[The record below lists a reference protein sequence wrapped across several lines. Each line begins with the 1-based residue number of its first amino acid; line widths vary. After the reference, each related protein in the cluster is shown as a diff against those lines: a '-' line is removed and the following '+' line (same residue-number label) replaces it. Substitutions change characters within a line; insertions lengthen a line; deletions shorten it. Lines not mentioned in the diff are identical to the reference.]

1 MRPTILAPKVLAVT
15 AAAALALFAPA
26 ASSAQSSLDASEAQA
41 FLGNWV
47 VSMDTDFG
55 PFAMDLAITDQSGKV
70 AVQVAAA
77 ELGTQEVT
85 NVAKAGEML
94 VLAWD
99 ADAQGQIVDILLS
112 LTPAGENLTAS
123 FEAAGGQFFAEG
135 TATRAAN

>member
-1 MRPTILAPKVLAVT
+1 MRPTVIAPRVFAVAT
-15 AAAALALFAPA
+15 AATLALFAPA
-26 ASSAQSSLDASEAQA
+26 ASSAQSTLDASEAQA

-55 PFAMDLAITDQSGKV
+55 PLSLDLALSNQGGKV
-70 AVQVAAA
+70 AAQVVAA
-77 ELGTQEVT
+77 ELGTQEIT
-85 NVAKAGEML
+85 NIAKSGEML
-94 VLAWD
+94 VLSWD
-99 ADAQGQIVDILLS
+99 ADAQGQIVDIVMS

>member
-1 MRPTILAPKVLAVT
+1 MRPTILAPRVLAVT

-55 PFAMDLAITDQSGKV
+55 PFAMDLAITDQGGKV
-70 AVQVAAA
+70 AAQVAAA
-77 ELGTQEVT
+77 ELGTQEIT

>member
-1 MRPTILAPKVLAVT
+1 MRPNILAPRVLAVT

-26 ASSAQSSLDASEAQA
+26 ASSAQSTLDASQAQA

-55 PFAMDLAITDQSGKV
+55 PFSMDVAISDQAGKV
-70 AVQVAAA
+70 AVQVGAP
-77 ELGTQEVT
+77 EIGTQEVT
-85 NVAKAGEML
+85 NVAVAGEML

-99 ADAQGQIVDILLS
+99 ADAQGQVVDILLS

-135 TATRAAN
+135 VATRAAN

>member
-1 MRPTILAPKVLAVT
+1 MRPNILAPRVLAVT

-26 ASSAQSSLDASEAQA
+26 ASSAQSTLDASEAQA

-55 PFAMDLAITDQSGKV
+55 PLAMDLAITDQGGKV
-70 AVQVAAA
+70 AAQVTAA
-77 ELGTQEVT
+77 ELGTQEIT
-85 NVAKAGEML
+85 NVARAGEML

>member
-1 MRPTILAPKVLAVT
+1 
-15 AAAALALFAPA
+15 
-26 ASSAQSSLDASEAQA
+26 
-41 FLGNWV
+41 
-47 VSMDTDFG
+47 
-55 PFAMDLAITDQSGKV
+55 MDLAITDQGGKV
-70 AVQVAAA
+70 AAQVTAA
-77 ELGTQEVT
+77 ELGTQEIT
-85 NVAKAGEML
+85 NVARAGEML